1 VKLGTGGIREIEFI
15 VQGLQLVHV
24 RRFPQVM
31 IRNTLRALSCLT
43 EVKALSK
50 SMADQLAQSYIFLR
64 DVEHK
69 LQMENE
75 LQTHLIPQDMTEVA
89 KCAVRLGYSKEHST
103 QETAIPFSTCFRYS
117 SSVVAP
123 IKWSSP
129 LASIGLRRFAASM
142 APSAAPAP
150 TTV

>member
-1 VKLGTGGIREIEFI
+1 
-15 VQGLQLVHV
+15 
-24 RRFPQVM
+24 M
-31 IRNTLRALSCLT
+31 IRNTLKALSCLT

-103 QETAIPFSTCFRYS
+103 QETAIPFLNDYRRHS
-117 SSVVAP
+117 SKVHHIYKQIVLSSATP
-123 IKWSSP
+123 IVRSWGEGRS
-129 LASIGLRRFAASM
+129 
-142 APSAAPAP
+142 PSAGS
-150 TTV
+150 